1 MRRGYLFFNKHSGM
15 LVKYGNQVSSFRI
28 MKFPRNFEF
37 RKCWL
42 ILRLKASIRF
52 RNWLSYR
59 NGMEQGTESMVTLG
73 LLSVLVSH
81 E

>member
-1 MRRGYLFFNKHSGM
+1 M
-15 LVKYGNQVSSFRI
+15 LAKYGNQVSSFRI

-42 ILRLKASIRF
+42 ILRLKANIRF

-59 NGMEQGTESMVTLG
+59 NGMEQGTK
-73 LLSVLVSH
+73 
-81 E
+81 